1 MEDGTR
7 LWETQ
12 VTGNSVSFVKLL
24 SGSVLVQDSSGEL
37 LELSAQVVEG
47 HELSDAERMLYSI
60 A

>member
-47 HELSDAERMLYSI
+47 HELSDAERMLYNI

>member
-12 VTGNSVSFVKLL
+12 VTGNSVRFVKLL

>member
-12 VTGNSVSFVKLL
+12 VTGNRVSFVKLL